1 MHLRQKLIRGI
12 VKVQNV
18 VRKRIKERKSRYYK
32 LIKTIMND
40 REKAAVII

>member
-12 VKVQNV
+12 VKVQSV

-32 LIKTIMND
+32 LVKTIMND